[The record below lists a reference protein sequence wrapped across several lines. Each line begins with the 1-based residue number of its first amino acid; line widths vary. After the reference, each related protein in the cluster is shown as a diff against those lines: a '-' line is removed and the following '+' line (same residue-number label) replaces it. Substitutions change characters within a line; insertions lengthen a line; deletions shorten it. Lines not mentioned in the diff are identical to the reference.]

1 MILIAGGTGTLGKQV
16 VRLLTERGLEVRI
29 LTREPSRVLRL
40 GGHAAL
46 VAGDVR
52 DAATVRRAMM
62 GADTVI
68 SAIQGFAGPGGVSP
82 ESVDHQGNANLIGA
96 ARELGVGQFV
106 LLSIHGAAPDHPM
119 ELFQKK
125 ALAEQELRAS
135 GVPWTIVRPTAYME
149 TWLRL
154 LGAPLVHSGATR
166 IFGRGQNPINFVS
179 AQDVA
184 QIVTLAATDPALRN
198 AVIEVGGP
206 ENLTMR
212 QVVETVERETGKG
225 GQVRS
230 VPLPVMRVMATLM
243 RPVKPALA
251 RQIRAGVV
259 MDTRDMTFDA
269 SERAG
274 RFPSIPLTTL
284 AEVVRR
290 EYGASS

>member
-1 MILIAGGTGTLGKQV
+1 MILIAGGTGTLGMQV

-29 LTREPSRVLRL
+29 LTRDPSRVLRL

-52 DAATVRRAMM
+52 DAAAVRRAMM

-68 SAIQGFAGPGGVSP
+68 SAIQGFAGPGGVTP
-82 ESVDHQGNANLIGA
+82 ESVDHQGNGNLIRA

-119 ELFQKK
+119 ELFRKK
-125 ALAEQELRAS
+125 ALAEEELRAS
-135 GVPWTIVRPTAYME
+135 GMPWTIVRPTAYME

-154 LGAPLVHSGATR
+154 LGAPLLHTGSTR
-166 IFGRGQNPINFVS
+166 IFGRGRNPINFVS
-179 AQDVA
+179 ALDVA
-184 QIVTLAATDPALRN
+184 QVVALAATDPALRN
-198 AVIEVGGP
+198 TVIEVGGP

-212 QVVETVERETGKG
+212 QVVETVERETGKSG
-225 GQVRS
+225 KVRS
-230 VPLPVMRVMATLM
+230 VPLPVMRLMATLM

-259 MDTRDMTFDA
+259 MDTADMTFDA
-269 SERAG
+269 SERAE

-284 AEVVRR
+284 TEVVRR
-290 EYGASS
+290 EYGASR